1 MPDGSSPYRL
11 TLHDSIAAIP
21 AAAWD
26 ACAGADNPFVSHA
39 FLLALEESRSAV
51 RDSGWLPQHAVV
63 EDEAGCILAA
73 APMYLKSHSYGE
85 YVFDHG
91 WADAYMR
98 AGGRYYPKLQVSVPF
113 TPVPGPRLMLHP
125 QADPALFDLL
135 AKGLIDAAF
144 QRGVSSLHVTFA
156 RAQEWQRLGELGF
169 LQRQAY
175 QFHWSN
181 RGYASFD
188 DFLKDLSSRKRKSL
202 RKERRDVAE
211 SGVEIH
217 ALSGAALEPRH
228 WDAFFRFYR
237 STSDRKWGQPYLT
250 RGFFDR
256 IGASMADKIVLVL
269 AEHKGKYVAGALNLR
284 GSDTLYGR
292 NWGCLGDYP
301 FLHFECC
308 YYRAIDYAIE
318 HGLARVE
325 AGAQGEHKLQR
336 GYLPTPT
343 HSAHWIREPSFRQA
357 VDDYLSR
364 ERLHIARTI
373 EALAEHSPFRQ
384 ENESAEA

>member
-1 MPDGSSPYRL
+1 MPDGASPYRL
-11 TLHDSIAAIP
+11 SLHESIAAIP
-21 AAAWD
+21 ASSWD
-26 ACAGADNPFVSHA
+26 ACAGDDNPFVSHA

-51 RDSGWLPQHAVV
+51 RESGWLPQHAAI
-63 EDEAGCILAA
+63 EDEAGSVLAV

-113 TPVPGPRLMLHP
+113 TPVPGPRLMLSP
-125 QADPALFDLL
+125 QADPSLRDML
-135 AKGLIDAAF
+135 AKGLVDAAI
-144 QRGVSSLHVTFA
+144 QRGVSSLHITFA
-156 RAQEWQRLGELGF
+156 RPEEWRRLGELGF
-169 LQRQAY
+169 LQRQGY

-181 RGYASFD
+181 DGYRSFD
-188 DFLKDLSSRKRKSL
+188 DFLKDLSSRKRKAI

-211 SGVEIH
+211 SGIEIH
-217 ALSGAALEPRH
+217 TLSGGDLEPRH

-250 RGFFDR
+250 RGFFER
-256 IGASMADKIVLVL
+256 IGATMADKVVLVL
-269 AEHKGKYVAGALNLR
+269 AEHKGKFVAGALNLK
-284 GSDTLYGR
+284 GGDTLYGR

-301 FLHFECC
+301 FLHFEAC

-318 HGLARVE
+318 HGMARVE

-343 HSAHWIREPSFRQA
+343 HSAHWIRDPSFREA
-357 VDDYLSR
+357 VDDYLGR
-364 ERLHIARTI
+364 ERAHIARTI
-373 EALAEHSPFRQ
+373 AALAEHSPFRQ